1 MKDDKNFYYD
11 RVAMLETD
19 GWRDLVDE
27 LDNLFEMNNQIDSI
41 ESERDLW
48 FAKGQLGILR
58 QMLSLEDSTKQA
70 MEELDL

>member
-11 RVAMLETD
+11 RVSMLETD

-27 LDNLFEMNNQIDSI
+27 LDNLFELNNQLDSI
-41 ESERDLW
+41 ESEKDLW
-48 FAKGQLGILR
+48 FAKGQLAILR
-58 QMLSLEDSTKQA
+58 QMMSLEDATKQA